1 MLSAVSLWY
10 LSVLLTN
17 MEKSRL
23 MWAVHSDRFSIFD
36 FLSYSDVSKL
46 TQKLFCKFSKSNIK
60 LFFHLLQ
67 IPITMWV
74 VLFENEVKWS
84 EVAQS
89 CLTIWDTMDRR
100 LPCSSVHGI
109 FQAKVLEW
117 VAIYLRISYL
127 KKCIPFIKITDWY
140 ILRRLYKTKIFILK
154 GRLKKN
160 LMW

>member
-1 MLSAVSLWY
+1 MQSKLHNCAMSGMLMGMWIFAICCLFVI

-23 MWAVHSDRFSIFD
+23 MWAVHSDRFCIFD
-36 FLSYSDVSKL
+36 FLSYSHVSKL
-46 TQKLFCKFSKSNIK
+46 TQKLFCKFPKSNIK

-89 CLTIWDTMDRR
+89 CLTLWDTMDRS
-100 LPCSSVHGI
+100 LPRSSVHGL
-109 FQAKVLEW
+109 FQARVLEW
-117 VAIYLRISYL
+117 VAIYLRISY
-127 KKCIPFIKITDWY
+127 W
-140 ILRRLYKTKIFILK
+140 
-154 GRLKKN
+154 KN
-160 LMW
+160 AYLS